1 MAVRPRFLP
10 LRRGVDIAIQLY
22 IEYIYNM
29 NGLLLHLDPQSP
41 EPLPQQIARQ
51 FREKILRGEINDQD
65 RCPPSAALARE
76 YRVSVSTVQ
85 QAYKHL
91 EREGL
96 VEAREGSSPT
106 VALVSEEQRRE
117 LARRRLLESLQQQ
130 ELSLKELELAR
141 KIQLRLMPPSRVQGD
156 GFRVVSRCLPARFV
170 AGDFYDVIPHA
181 DGSLGVVVADV
192 AGKGIGASLIMASVK
207 AMLPFV
213 AAERS
218 VDETLRELNRRL
230 HQSLGRRE
238 FVALAYARFSP
249 AERRVTLA
257 NAGVPD
263 PLLLRAGGVVEGLE
277 ISGPR
282 LPLGAW
288 PDVAYEAVVCELSP
302 GEALLMYSDGLPE
315 ARQLP
320 GEQLGY
326 EGFVDL
332 LCRARA
338 EVGSAKPTEDWLDEM
353 LELLQ
358 QATVPVAEDDWT
370 AVVIEHREAGREA
383 EA

>member
-1 MAVRPRFLP
+1 
-10 LRRGVDIAIQLY
+10 
-22 IEYIYNM
+22 M
-29 NGLLLHLDPQSP
+29 NGPLLHLDPQSP

-51 FREKILRGEINDQD
+51 FREKILRGDVNDQD
-65 RCPPSAALARE
+65 SFPPSAALARQ

-85 QAYKHL
+85 QAYRSL
-91 EREGL
+91 ESEGL
-96 VEAREGSSPT
+96 IEAREGSSPT
-106 VALVSEEQRRE
+106 VAPVSKEQRRE
-117 LARRRLLESLQQQ
+117 LARRRLLESLRQQ

-156 GFRVVSRCLPARFV
+156 GFRVISRCLPARFV
-170 AGDFYDVIPHA
+170 AGDFYDVMPHA
-181 DGSLGVVVADV
+181 DGSVGVVVADV

-218 VDETLRELNRRL
+218 VDETLREVNRRL
-230 HQSLGRRE
+230 HRSLGRRE

-263 PLLLRAGGVVEGLE
+263 PLLLGAGGAVEALE
-277 ISGPR
+277 VSGPR
-282 LPLGAW
+282 LPLGVW
-288 PDVAYEAVVCELSP
+288 PDVAYEAVVRELSP
-302 GEALLMYSDGLPE
+302 GEVLLMYSDGLPE
-315 ARQLP
+315 ARRLL

-338 EVGSAKPTEDWLDEM
+338 EVGSAKPAEDWLDEM

-358 QATVPVAEDDWT
+358 QATVPVLEDDWT
-370 AVVIEHREAGREA
+370 AVVIEHREARREA